1 MHIFL
6 SLLGIIA
13 SFFILKYRKDVG
25 DMVGEAD
32 WMRKIGGV
40 YNVIII
46 CSIILFFWSLA
57 ELTGTTQVLFSPLT
71 RLIPG
76 MNQSVPSSL

>member
-76 MNQSVPSSL
+76 MHQSVPSSL